1 MKFLITGATGNIGS
15 FLIDKILST
24 GFKVNYLT
32 RNQTKIKK
40 SPNLN
45 GFLWNPNKQTI
56 DQKCFE
62 GVTHIVHLSGESI
75 SKRWTNKRKKNI
87 LSSRLLTTKLL
98 FNSLSEYGSLS
109 KIEHI
114 VCASAIGIYESSYDK
129 IYDEESICEGKT
141 FLQQVV
147 KKWEKELLNFKKL
160 GISIT
165 IFRIGLVL
173 SRKGGILKTLQI
185 PTKFNIAAPIGD
197 GNQYQSWIHEYD
209 LSNMIMESIFNKWVG
224 VYNAVSPNPV
234 RQKKFVKLYAKSLNK
249 ISLPIPIPKFM
260 IRLLFGEMSTL
271 IFNSQYVSSKKIIDS
286 GFIFRFLEIEEAF
299 MNLVKD

>member
-87 LSSRLLTTKLL
+87 LSSRLLTSKLL

-160 GISIT
+160 GMSIT

-299 MNLVKD
+299 SDLVKD

>member
-62 GVTHIVHLSGESI
+62 DVTHIVHLSGESI

-98 FNSLSEYGSLS
+98 FNSLSEYDSLS

-209 LSNMIMESIFNKWVG
+209 LSNMIMESIFNKLVG